1 MIDLEILDSCPQ
13 CGTDDF
19 RDRWEAFDRFSQA
32 NEQRFR
38 YACCNRCGLHFL
50 RLRPTAAT
58 VSELYSDAY
67 SPYLCEDGPSL
78 AAPPAGRLD
87 RLLGRGPASWRA
99 LVRDTYALPPG
110 GGRLLDFGC
119 GSARFLRIAADNGWD
134 VTGADFS
141 SGVVERIRAEGLR
154 CVLIEDL
161 WAAPSSDRFD
171 VVRMNHVL
179 EHLYD
184 PVETLRRLMPRITEQ
199 GRLHAAVP
207 NPAGLSARVFGTY
220 WRGLE
225 PRHILLYSPSYL
237 RRMLVQVGFRE
248 VVVRHEPALRDWL
261 GSLGFALDGKPAV
274 VRKAASH
281 AIVRRLA
288 SVTASGAA
296 LARAGDRLHAVA
308 MR

>member
-1 MIDLEILDSCPQ
+1 MIDLETLDRCPQ
-13 CGTDDF
+13 CGSDDF
-19 RDRWEAFDRFSQA
+19 RESWEAFDRVSEA
-32 NEQRFR
+32 TEQRFR
-38 YACCNRCGLHFL
+38 YARCNRCGLHFL
-50 RLRPTAAT
+50 RHRPTAAT
-58 VSELYSDAY
+58 VSDLYGDGY
-67 SPYLCEDGPSL
+67 SAYLCEDGPSL
-78 AAPPAGRLD
+78 MAPPAGRLD
-87 RLLGRGPASWRA
+87 RVLGRGPANWRQ
-99 LVRDTYALPPG
+99 LVRNTYVLPPG

-119 GSARFLRIAADNGWD
+119 GSARFLRLAAERGWD

-141 SGVVERIRAEGLR
+141 SGVVERVRAEGFR
-154 CVLIEDL
+154 CIFIEDL
-161 WAAPSSDRFD
+161 WVAPSSDRFD

-225 PRHILLYSPSYL
+225 PRHIFLYPPAYL
-237 RRMLVQVGFRE
+237 HRMLMQVGFRE
-248 VVVRHEPALRDWL
+248 VVLRHEPSLRDWQ
-261 GSLGFALDGKPAV
+261 GSLGFALEGKPAV
-274 VRKAASH
+274 VRRAASH
-281 AIVRRLA
+281 AIVRRSA
-288 SVTASGAA
+288 SIIASAAA